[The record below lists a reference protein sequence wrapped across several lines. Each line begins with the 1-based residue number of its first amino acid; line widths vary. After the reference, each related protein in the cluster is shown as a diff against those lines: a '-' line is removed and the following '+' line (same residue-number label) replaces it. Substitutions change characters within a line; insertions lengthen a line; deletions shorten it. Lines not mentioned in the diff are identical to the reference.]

1 MNKIILALDTSNLN
15 DAINIAKKVKDKIFT
30 IKLGLEFFNS
40 HGKDGIKKCFRDKI
54 HKYLQMFAGKFG
66 IEPIFISWDIVIFV
80 IFASVEIL
88 LISVVFLLPRENK
101 ISFYAHRM
109 RFDKKFTKN
118 TIYQAKTGFQFLQL
132 EYDFTKKATKC
143 YKKTTENCDFTQ
155 NKNQFL
161 PDIWYFFEFFVKSHS
176 MGIKWNFVFAGYS
189 VHRRNKQNFNWSKN
203 YKNRDISWNKN
214 RFDPKLSSK
223 HL

>member
-1 MNKIILALDTSNLN
+1 MKNEVNENFFLWFEHYLSEVCLWKSWSSPHLTWQRYFKIPNFDQL
-15 DAINIAKKVKDKIFT
+15 K
-30 IKLGLEFFNS
+30 
-40 HGKDGIKKCFRDKI
+40 
-54 HKYLQMFAGKFG
+54 
-66 IEPIFISWDIVIFV
+66 
-80 IFASVEIL
+80 IL
-88 LISVVFLLPRENK
+88 LNSAVFLLPRKNE
-101 ISFYAHRM
+101 ISFYAPRM
-109 RFDKKFTKN
+109 RFDQKCEKN

-161 PDIWYFFEFFVKSHS
+161 PDIWYFFEIFVKSHS
-176 MGIKWNFVFAGYS
+176 MGIKWNFVFAGNS

-214 RFDPKLSSK
+214 RFDAKLSSK